1 MAILCDKILNRIYIT
16 IQSLYVSPIA
26 KWENKELKWLT
37 KSDTFQKVGKNKR
50 DYHITDLQLI
60 SCPLYPYIPM

>member
-26 KWENKELKWLT
+26 KWENKELKWLMT
-37 KSDTFQKVGKNKR
+37 RFKKLEKNKR